1 MATDPIDAALADFL
15 ARSRFASAGAMISD
29 LDGTALHESEGR
41 LMIAPE
47 IVAGLKALQAKGR
60 PIVLNTLRFP
70 LNVLKTFGREW
81 YEISSRPVP
90 LVSLNGAIIGQLDL
104 DANGEPCFVELCASP
119 LRPDTI
125 TATIDQIEAM
135 VNGGVDELLLFHY
148 PRDWRQGE
156 IIWTPVAD
164 RVAHVTSK
172 YASASLVTAEPLA
185 ELRARL
191 ACQDVCMLFLLIETS
206 ADRLM
211 AYQHARPTS
220 FVTAEGIDK
229 LAGARLAAETLGFS
243 LADSVGAGDTPM
255 DSFLDGVGLSVHVGP
270 MELAFAGKVGTL
282 KLASVAE
289 LGGLLSRLATLNVA

>member
-1 MATDPIDAALADFL
+1 
-15 ARSRFASAGAMISD
+15 MISD

-81 YEISSRPVP
+81 YELSSRPVL
-90 LVSLNGAIIGQLDL
+90 LVSLNGAIVGQLNL
-104 DANGEPCFVELCASP
+104 DANGEPCFEELCASP
-119 LRPDTI
+119 LPATTI
-125 TATIDQIEAM
+125 AATLDQIEAM

-148 PRDWRQGE
+148 PRDWTQGE

-164 RVAHVTSK
+164 RVPHVADK
-172 YASASLVTAEPLA
+172 YGSASLVTAEPLD
-185 ELRARL
+185 ELRTRL
-191 ACQDVCMLFLLIETS
+191 ARQDVCMLFLLIETS

-211 AYQHARPTS
+211 AYQHARPAS
-220 FVTAEGIDK
+220 FITAEGIDK
-229 LAGARLAAETLGFS
+229 LAGAKLAAEMLGFS

-255 DSFLDGVGLSVHVGP
+255 DSFLDGVGLSVHVGL

-289 LGGLLSRLATLNVA
+289 LGGLLSRLATLDAS

>member
-1 MATDPIDAALADFL
+1 MTTDPIDAALADFL

-29 LDGTALHESEGR
+29 LDGTALYESEGR
-41 LMIAPE
+41 LIIASE

-81 YEISSRPVP
+81 YELSSRPVP
-90 LVSLNGAIIGQLDL
+90 LVSLNGAIVGQLDL
-104 DANGEPCFVELCASP
+104 DADGEPCFVELCASP
-119 LRPDTI
+119 LLADTI
-125 TATIDQIEAM
+125 TATLDQIEAM
-135 VNGGVDELLLFHY
+135 VDGGVDELLLFHY

-164 RVAHVTSK
+164 RVAHVAAK

-211 AYQHARPTS
+211 AYQHARPAS
-220 FVTAEGIDK
+220 FITAEGIDK

-270 MELAFAGKVGTL
+270 MELAFAGTVGTL

>member
-1 MATDPIDAALADFL
+1 
-15 ARSRFASAGAMISD
+15 MISD

-81 YEISSRPVP
+81 YELSSRPVP
-90 LVSLNGAIIGQLDL
+90 LVSLNGAIVGQLNL
-104 DANGEPCFVELCASP
+104 DANGEPCFEELCASP
-119 LRPDTI
+119 LPAATI
-125 TATIDQIEAM
+125 TATLDQIEAM
-135 VNGGVDELLLFHY
+135 VNAGVDELLLFHY

-164 RVAHVTSK
+164 RVAHVNAK
-172 YASASLVTAEPLA
+172 YASASVVTAEPLA
-185 ELRARL
+185 KLRARL

-211 AYQHARPTS
+211 AYQHARPAS
-220 FVTAEGIDK
+220 FVTADGIDK

-270 MELAFAGKVGTL
+270 IELAFTGKLGTL
-282 KLASVAE
+282 KLASAAE
-289 LGGLLSRLATLNVA
+289 LGQLLSRLATLGVA